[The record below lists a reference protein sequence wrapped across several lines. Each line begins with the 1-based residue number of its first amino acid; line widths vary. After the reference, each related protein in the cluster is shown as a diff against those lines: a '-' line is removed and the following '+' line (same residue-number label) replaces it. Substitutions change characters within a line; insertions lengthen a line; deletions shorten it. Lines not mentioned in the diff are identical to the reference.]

1 MVMEELYDIVDSI
14 ADLTVE
20 DVKRHLSNSESS
32 SGGDAEEN
40 IVACDD
46 TVAAVGDN
54 HDNRHRIIKEDS
66 KKENAEKGQIDD
78 HSNPAKGTMCKEN
91 LEEIEL
97 RREACKDKEQKICD
111 IFEGKSDTLREVEMR
126 VKVVEVE
133 EQAVRAVREASTV
146 VAGMISGSVNGDTAT
161 KAVVEAAKAVAA
173 LATAVDE
180 NLEASVVA
188 KEVEARLQDLQA
200 LQSAIREQEIERA
213 RRKVP
218 KECQTKRPKF
228 SCTTNTRFFTSLS
241 QKPR

>member
-1 MVMEELYDIVDSI
+1 MVMEELYDIVESI

-32 SGGDAEEN
+32 NGGVGDSEEN
-40 IVACDD
+40 IVGRDD
-46 TVAAVGDN
+46 TPEAAVAADN
-54 HDNRHRIIKEDS
+54 HHIWQSLQHLNLREENENKE
-66 KKENAEKGQIDD
+66 KLDD
-78 HSNPAKGTMCKEN
+78 LSNPAKGTMCKDD

-97 RREACKDKEQKICD
+97 RRNTCKHKGKEISDKE
-111 IFEGKSDTLREVEMR
+111 TTREVEVR
-126 VKVVEVE
+126 EKVSEAE
-133 EQAVRAVREASTV
+133 EQAVKSVREASNV
-146 VAGMISGSVNGDTAT
+146 VAGMISGTVNGETAT
-161 KAVVEAAKAVAA
+161 NAVLEAAKAVAA

-188 KEVEARLQDLQA
+188 KDVQARLQDLQA
-200 LQSAIREQEIERA
+200 LQSAIKEQEIERA

>member
-40 IVACDD
+40 IVECD
-46 TVAAVGDN
+46 TVDATSDN
-54 HDNRHRIIKEDS
+54 YDIRHRIIKEDN
-66 KKENAEKGQIDD
+66 KKESGGKGPSDD
-78 HSNPAKGTMCKEN
+78 NSNPAKGTMCKEN
-91 LEEIEL
+91 VEEIEL
-97 RREACKDKEQKICD
+97 SEKTCKDKEEKICD
-111 IFEGKSDTLREVEMR
+111 IFEAKCDYLEVR
-126 VKVVEVE
+126 VKVGEVE
-133 EQAVRAVREASTV
+133 EEAVKAVREASTV
-146 VAGMISGSVNGDTAT
+146 VAGMTSGSVNGDTAT

-173 LATAVDE
+173 LATAVEE
-180 NLEASVVA
+180 NLEASAVA
-188 KEVEARLQDLQA
+188 KEIEARLQDLQS
-200 LQSAIREQEIERA
+200 LQSAIRDQEIERA

>member
-1 MVMEELYDIVDSI
+1 MLVLMAVF
-14 ADLTVE
+14 
-20 DVKRHLSNSESS
+20 SESS

-46 TVAAVGDN
+46 TVAAVADN

-126 VKVVEVE
+126 VKVGEVE

-146 VAGMISGSVNGDTAT
+146 VAGASPPLLNHRYMLLEQEF
-161 KAVVEAAKAVAA
+161 KA
-173 LATAVDE
+173 LA
-180 NLEASVVA
+180 NSLLEALTH
-188 KEVEARLQDLQA
+188 KELERKDL
-200 LQSAIREQEIERA
+200 LFLII
-213 RRKVP
+213 
-218 KECQTKRPKF
+218 
-228 SCTTNTRFFTSLS
+228 
-241 QKPR
+241 